1 MASRGENLYRRN
13 SLPGS
18 LFLIFTFAG
27 ILGIILTK
35 LMALGIK
42 DYFNMTPGVLGF
54 LPTIAAVGMM
64 ILYFGLSVIL
74 PGAKTRFDQTGDNV
88 YYMGF
93 IFTLTSLSLTLSL
106 RESADEII
114 SSFGIAIFSTLAGI
128 IGRTFLHQFR
138 FDPDDVEAASRV
150 ELSEATRRVR
160 GELDETILQLQ
171 DFRRTSIQTINEG
184 FDEIRS
190 NVEKLSNA
198 LGESITEMV
207 VKANEPIQEISKQ
220 LTNSLEVLNKDMIE
234 ISKNLNKSAT
244 SQDLFV
250 QKSELASEAL
260 KTFVQNLTETEKATQ
275 QLVVSMGKK
284 IEDIDSEISKNFHE
298 QDSKIRKVRST
309 VTDLKGDLNKKHK
322 NANKR
327 FWQIWKF

>member
-1 MASRGENLYRRN
+1 
-13 SLPGS
+13 
-18 LFLIFTFAG
+18 
-27 ILGIILTK
+27 
-35 LMALGIK
+35 
-42 DYFNMTPGVLGF
+42 
-54 LPTIAAVGMM
+54 
-64 ILYFGLSVIL
+64 
-74 PGAKTRFDQTGDNV
+74 
-88 YYMGF
+88 MGF
-93 IFTLTSLSLTLSL
+93 IFTLTSLALTLYQL
-106 RESADEII
+106 ESTNKII

-184 FDEIRS
+184 FDEIRT

-207 VKANEPIQEISKQ
+207 VKANEPMQEISKQ

-260 KTFVQNLTETEKATQ
+260 KTFVQNLTETEKTTQ

-284 IEDIDSEISKNFHE
+284 IEDIDSEISKSFHE
-298 QDSKIRKVRST
+298 QDSEIRKVRST

-322 NANKR
+322 NANRR